1 MLECFDSCVEEL
13 SLVLSQSNDP
23 LLLLELG
30 IASHEEFLA
39 DLSSLENNLE
49 GVLSLGNLFKYVFIK
64 FDI

>member
-1 MLECFDSCVEEL
+1 
-13 SLVLSQSNDP
+13 VLSQSNDP

-30 IASHEEFLA
+30 IASHDEFLA

-49 GVLSLGNLFKYVFIK
+49 GVLSLGNLFKYDFIK

>member
-1 MLECFDSCVEEL
+1 
-13 SLVLSQSNDP
+13 VLSQSNDP

-30 IASHEEFLA
+30 VACHEQLLA

-49 GVLSLGNLFKYVFIK
+49 AILSLRNLFKYVIIM